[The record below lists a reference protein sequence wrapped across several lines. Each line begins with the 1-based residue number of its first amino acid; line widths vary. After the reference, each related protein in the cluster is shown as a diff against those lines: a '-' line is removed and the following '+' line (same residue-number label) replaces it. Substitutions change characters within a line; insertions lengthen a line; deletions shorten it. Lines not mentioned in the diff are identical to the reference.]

1 MDIIKKP
8 GEMHAKT
15 LEMQKKGC
23 CTGFVPTM
31 GFLHRGHMSLIEKA
45 RAECDVV
52 TVSIFVN
59 PIQFG
64 QGEDLAKYPRDLKR
78 DVSLLESA
86 GTDHLFFP
94 SSSDMY
100 GNDFNTFVEVAKP
113 GKVMCGKTRPEHFR
127 GVSTVVLKLLNIIP
141 AQKVYFGQKDY
152 QQLTIIKKMARDLNI
167 FTEIIGCPI
176 IREDDG
182 LAMSSRNSY
191 LSAKARKDAAV
202 LYRTLQKAKKLV
214 IGGQTD
220 TKSISEQLFD
230 ILLKSPSVSKVDYF
244 DFRDAET
251 LEEIK
256 NIKKFKEKNADK
268 NILIASA
275 VWIGNT
281 RLIDNVLL

>member
-8 GEMHAKT
+8 EEMHART
-15 LEMQKKGC
+15 QEMQKKGC
-23 CTGFVPTM
+23 RIGFVPTM
-31 GFLHRGHMSLIEKA
+31 GYLHRGHMSLIEKA

-64 QGEDLAKYPRDLKR
+64 QGEDLVKYPRDINR
-78 DVSLLESA
+78 DTALLSSI
-86 GTDHLFFP
+86 GTDNLFFP

-100 GNDFNTFVEVAKP
+100 GTDFSTFVEVAKLD
-113 GKVMCGKTRPEHFR
+113 KIMCGKTRPKHFR
-127 GVSTVVLKLLNIIP
+127 GVCTVVLKLLNIIP
-141 AQKVYFGQKDY
+141 AQKAYFGQKDY
-152 QQLTIIKKMARDLNI
+152 QQFMIIKKMVRDLNI

-182 LAMSSRNSY
+182 LALSSRNSY
-191 LSAKARKDAAV
+191 LSEKERKDAVV
-202 LYRTLQKAKKLV
+202 LYKTLQKAKRLV
-214 IGGQTD
+214 VGGKSD
-220 TKSISEQLFD
+220 TKSISEELLD
-230 ILLKSPSVSKVDYF
+230 VLLKNPSVSKVDYF

-256 NIKKFKEKNADK
+256 SIKKYKEKNADK
-268 NILIASA
+268 KILIASA
-275 VWIGNT
+275 IWIGNT